1 MTPIP
6 DPLPG
11 QPLHIVVMGVSGN
24 GKSTLGGKLEERFGW
39 PFAEGDDF
47 HPKAN
52 VEKMQSGTPLTDD
65 DRWPWLRELRDWIA
79 EHDQAGQST
88 LMACSAL
95 KRSYRDLLRE
105 GAEGVFFLH
114 LVGDKALLL
123 ERMEGRDHF
132 MPSSLLDSQL
142 DTLEQL
148 GDDERGATVGIEG
161 TPEQTFT
168 TALARLGLD

>member
-11 QPLHIVVMGVSGN
+11 RPLHIVVMGVSGN
-24 GKSTLGGKLEERFGW
+24 GKSTLGGRLEERLGW
-39 PFAEGDDF
+39 PFAEGDEF

-79 EHDQAGQST
+79 EHDRAGQST

-95 KRSYRDLLRE
+95 KRPYRDVLRE
-105 GAEGVFFLH
+105 GAEGVYFIH
-114 LVGDKALLL
+114 LVADKALLL

-142 DTLEQL
+142 DTLEPL
-148 GDDERGATVGIEG
+148 GDDERGVAVGIDG
-161 TPEQTFT
+161 TPEQTLQA
-168 TALARLGLD
+168 ALGQLGMG